1 MLAEDVF
8 GYNLKYKM
16 KERGIG
22 VKRLSDKTGVSM
34 TSIYEARRGRTVLNV
49 ITAWKRARGLET
61 TVEELLKGASK

>member
-16 KERGIG
+16 KEKGIG

-34 TSIYEARRGRTVLNV
+34 TSIYEARRGRTVPTSSPHGNRQEV
-49 ITAWKRARGLET
+49 WKRP
-61 TVEELLKGASK
+61 